1 MCADIFT
8 KAFTDSGK
16 WREVCWFINVI
27 DRNDLKEFLASHEAM
42 YHTPTTPGKS
52 GKPNEPKRVQA
63 SDPAEVREPAI
74 AVRTIEGKNNI
85 STESGSP
92 NEVAPVSMTGTR
104 ARSSAEPDSFVQ
116 VTTAPRPGL
125 TFPIP
130 PRVRANLLNLLSPID
145 IPPSERSAS
154 APRGGRRLF
163 LGIRGRPMPHVQPYD
178 AAEHQF
184 LVALSTIVRG
194 SFGGKFRW
202 ETVSVE
208 VGRESY
214 AGFDGVRSNSLAP
227 VLCIGRRA
235 GYLHSGVAIHGSC
248 GEFVRSEGQGMTG
261 FTDHGDDGS
270 VCDDSAVVKL
280 YPPVFSTTPPVA
292 F

>member
-1 MCADIFT
+1 M
-8 KAFTDSGK
+8 
-16 WREVCWFINVI
+16 
-27 DRNDLKEFLASHEAM
+27 
-42 YHTPTTPGKS
+42 
-52 GKPNEPKRVQA
+52 
-63 SDPAEVREPAI
+63 
-74 AVRTIEGKNNI
+74 
-85 STESGSP
+85 
-92 NEVAPVSMTGTR
+92 SMEGTR
-104 ARSSAEPDSFVQ
+104 AGSSAEPDSFVQ
-116 VTTAPRPGL
+116 TTTAPRLGF

-154 APRGGRRLF
+154 ALRGGRRLF

-214 AGFDGVRSNSLAP
+214 AGFDGVRSNSLAL

-248 GEFVRSEGQGMTG
+248 GGVVRSGGQGMTG
-261 FTDHGDDGS
+261 FTGHGDS
-270 VCDDSAVVKL
+270 ESTCDDSAIVKI
-280 YPPVFSTTPPVA
+280 YPTVFNVNNTTRCLLAQARTSSSRCDNSHFPHSATPYLA
-292 F
+292 